1 MKGILVVIG
10 NVVLFL
16 GTLLFLFKG
25 VIKRYKGT
33 NSKLKMP
40 VIIILIIIAFTITFT
55 SGVGALL
62 NEQGQ
67 SNINSEIKWSVK
79 MGDEAS
85 IARYGDD
92 LKELD
97 KDMNE
102 RLKQCLIGY
111 ASIIVAFAIRK
122 SIDRER
128 MDYVKQR
135 WNWEKLK
142 KS

>member
-1 MKGILVVIG
+1 MVLVVIG
-10 NVVLFL
+10 NVVLFIV
-16 GTLLFLFKG
+16 TLLFLFKG

-40 VIIILIIIAFTITFT
+40 IIIMLIIIAFTITFT

-67 SNINSEIKWSVK
+67 AKINSEIKWSMK
-79 MGDEAS
+79 MGDDAS

-92 LKELD
+92 IKKLD
-97 KDMNE
+97 EDMNE

-122 SIDRER
+122 SIDREQ
-128 MDYVKQR
+128 MDYVNQR

>member
-79 MGDEAS
+79 MGDESS

-111 ASIIVAFAIRK
+111 ASIIIAFAIRK

>member
-40 VIIILIIIAFTITFT
+40 VIIILIITAFTITFT

-67 SNINSEIKWSVK
+67 ANINSEIKWSVK
-79 MGDEAS
+79 MGDETS

>member
-1 MKGILVVIG
+1 MKMVLVVIG
-10 NVVLFL
+10 NVVLFIV
-16 GTLLFLFKG
+16 TLLFLFKG

-40 VIIILIIIAFTITFT
+40 IIIMLIIIAFTITFT

-67 SNINSEIKWSVK
+67 AKINSEIKWSMK
-79 MGDEAS
+79 MGDDAS

-92 LKELD
+92 IKKLD
-97 KDMNE
+97 EDMNE

-122 SIDRER
+122 SIDREQ
-128 MDYVKQR
+128 MDYVNQR

>member
-40 VIIILIIIAFTITFT
+40 IIIILIIIAFTITFT

>member
-111 ASIIVAFAIRK
+111 ASIIIAFAIRK

>member
-1 MKGILVVIG
+1 MKGTLVVIG

-16 GTLLFLFKG
+16 GTILFLFKG

-40 VIIILIIIAFTITFT
+40 IISLLIITSFVITFT

-62 NEQGQ
+62 TQQKQAHIE
-67 SNINSEIKWSVK
+67 SEIKWSMK
-79 MGDEAS
+79 MNDEAS
-85 IARYGDD
+85 IGRYADD
-92 LKELD
+92 IKQLD
-97 KDMNE
+97 NDINE

-111 ASIIVAFAIRK
+111 ASIFIAFAIRK
-122 SIDRER
+122 SIDKEK

-135 WNWEKLK
+135 WNWDKLK
-142 KS
+142 NS